1 MANYHY
7 NRRMKTLDKKDFEII
22 KKLLKKETENDKNKL
37 AIFLVQKETTLDK
50 EEEEFYEEKANELIS
65 KIQEQEELYK
75 KIY

>member
-1 MANYHY
+1 
-7 NRRMKTLDKKDFEII
+7 MKTLDKKDFEII